1 MRIYT
6 LTPMFVAIMT
16 RGKLIHLSQIK
27 TVPLPGPAVDITFTE
42 FKLVFSTVTGMYVN
56 IK

>member
-16 RGKLIHLSQIK
+16 RGKLSHLTQRK

-42 FKLVFSTVTGMYVN
+42 FKLVFSTVTRMYVN